1 MDIRAAEISA
11 ILKKQI
17 KDFGKEAE
25 VTEIG
30 QVLSVGDGIARVYG
44 LDNVQAGEMFELPP
58 GYTLNSW
65 KHGSHTVS
73 GFGLFTCKSDAT
85 IKFSMT
91 SQGGNLIGTATYLSF
106 GKDQAPVAGVATADV
121 STLHSESVVSTTES
135 SLSIPAGRAFQP
147 LVKLEQ
153 SNYQLT
159 YGKQPVTMIMTIKVK
174 GKPQVTV
181 KKMLALSTSKAPFGD
196 VDPTTSDSNS

>member
-1 MDIRAAEISA
+1 VD
-11 ILKKQI
+11 
-17 KDFGKEAE
+17 
-25 VTEIG
+25 
-30 QVLSVGDGIARVYG
+30 
-44 LDNVQAGEMFELPP
+44 
-58 GYTLNSW
+58 
-65 KHGSHTVS
+65 
-73 GFGLFTCKSDAT
+73 
-85 IKFSMT
+85 
-91 SQGGNLIGTATYLSF
+91 SQGGNLVATATYLSF
-106 GKDQAPVAGVATADV
+106 GKDQYPVAGVATADV

-181 KKMLALSTSKAPFGD
+181 KKMLALATSKAPYGD
-196 VDPTTSDSNS
+196 PVPTNNGNRA

>member
-1 MDIRAAEISA
+1 MKSIGLKTATVIASIGILAGSLSGCSA
-11 ILKKQI
+11 PKPAKPVTLASIGC
-17 KDFGKEAE
+17 KDE
-25 VTEIG
+25 T
-30 QVLSVGDGIARVYG
+30 LSNWSH
-44 LDNVQAGEMFELPP
+44 LS
-58 GYTLNSW
+58 YTLNSW

-196 VDPTTSDSNS
+196 ADLTTSDSNS